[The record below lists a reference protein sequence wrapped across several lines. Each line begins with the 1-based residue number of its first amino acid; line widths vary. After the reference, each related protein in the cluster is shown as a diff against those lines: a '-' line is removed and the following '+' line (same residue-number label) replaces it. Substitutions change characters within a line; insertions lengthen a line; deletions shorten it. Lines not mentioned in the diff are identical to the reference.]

1 MLPLPKSP
9 LLRYLLLA
17 AVVLAIGLAAR
28 QRLLG
33 ESLPAWPVV
42 EGELRQSIVASGRVR
57 TPQRIEMSAQ
67 LAGRVV
73 AVAVREGDA
82 VTPGQVLLRLD
93 DAELKAARAQAQA
106 GLGQSEAR
114 LRQVAELA
122 RPVAEQGRLQAE
134 ANWQQAKKQYE
145 RTRELV
151 NRGFYSPAQ
160 LDEAG
165 RALAVA
171 ESQLKSGEA
180 QVASNRPE
188 GADAQ
193 AIRAALDQA
202 RATLALAEARLAYAS
217 LSAPLAGRVL
227 TRNVEPGD
235 TVQQGKTLL
244 VLAPE
249 AETELTV
256 QIDEKNIGLLAL
268 GQTARVSA
276 DAYPQQNF
284 AATVNYIAP
293 AVDAQRGSVEVR
305 LRVPE
310 PPAYLKNEMTVS
322 IDIDT
327 ARRASALQIPAEALR
342 DASSAAPWVMVVR
355 EGVAQKQVLR
365 LGVRGKGRVEVLEG
379 LAAGELVLPASLAVA
394 EGRRVRAAVNPEK

>member
-1 MLPLPKSP
+1 
-9 LLRYLLLA
+9 
-17 AVVLAIGLAAR
+17 
-28 QRLLG
+28 
-33 ESLPAWPVV
+33 V

-73 AVAVREGDA
+73 AVAIREGDA
-82 VTPGQVLLRLD
+82 VTPGQVLLRLE

-106 GLGQSEAR
+106 GLAQSEAR

-134 ANWQQAKKQYE
+134 ANWQQAKKHFE
-145 RTRELV
+145 RTSELV

-160 LDEAG
+160 LDEAS

-235 TVQQGKTLL
+235 TVQPGKVLL
-244 VLAPE
+244 VLAPD

-256 QIDEKNIGLLAL
+256 QIDEKNIGLLAM

-284 AATVNYIAP
+284 AATVAYIAP

-305 LRVPE
+305 LRVAE

-355 EGVAQKQVLR
+355 EGVAQKQALR
-365 LGVRGKGRVEVLEG
+365 LGVRGKGRVEVVEG
-379 LAAGELVLPASLAVA
+379 LAAGDLVLPASVAVA
-394 EGRRVRAAVNPEK
+394 EGRRVRPVVNQEK

>member
-106 GLGQSEAR
+106 GLAQSEAR

-235 TVQQGKTLL
+235 TVQPGKTLL
-244 VLAPE
+244 VLAPD

-268 GQTARVSA
+268 GQTARA
-276 DAYPQQNF
+276 
-284 AATVNYIAP
+284 
-293 AVDAQRGSVEVR
+293 
-305 LRVPE
+305 
-310 PPAYLKNEMTVS
+310 
-322 IDIDT
+322 
-327 ARRASALQIPAEALR
+327 
-342 DASSAAPWVMVVR
+342 
-355 EGVAQKQVLR
+355 
-365 LGVRGKGRVEVLEG
+365 GRLEG
-379 LAAGELVLPASLAVA
+379 A
-394 EGRRVRAAVNPEK
+394 